1 MRFLDYCKETHG
13 DSTAK
18 VTVFDIN
25 PNMLEVGK
33 ERFTKTPYHNS
44 TASTLLFFQFTP
56 WYQHAET
63 NQDRDEHRLT

>member
-13 DSTAK
+13 DSSAQ

-44 TASTLLFFQFTP
+44 RSNASHFS
-56 WYQHAET
+56 A
-63 NQDRDEHRLT
+63 HRSGSK

>member
-13 DSTAK
+13 DNSAQ

-44 TASTLLFFQFTP
+44 KFFPYILPFFVRLSILLNSDIARF
-56 WYQHAET
+56 HAIE
-63 NQDRDEHRLT
+63 

>member
-13 DSTAK
+13 DNSAS

-44 TASTLLFFQFTP
+44 TSLFHRP
-56 WYQHAET
+56 WGIK
-63 NQDRDEHRLT
+63 RLSPLT

>member
-13 DSTAK
+13 DSTAQ

-44 TASTLLFFQFTP
+44 TRPLI
-56 WYQHAET
+56 T
-63 NQDRDEHRLT
+63 NYTAKKRVAHVG

>member
-13 DSTAK
+13 DSTAQ

-44 TASTLLFFQFTP
+44 TTSTFSSFSSRLGINSQKAKPRLG
-56 WYQHAET
+56 T
-63 NQDRDEHRLT
+63 NTG